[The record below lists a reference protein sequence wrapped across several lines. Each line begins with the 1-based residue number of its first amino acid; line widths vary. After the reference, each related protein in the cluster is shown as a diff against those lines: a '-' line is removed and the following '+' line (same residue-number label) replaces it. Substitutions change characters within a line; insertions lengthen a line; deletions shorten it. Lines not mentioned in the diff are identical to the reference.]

1 MLHKQRHVGCKY
13 TERRLVA
20 TSILDLRAATKSG
33 ILESVT
39 LLTYHRSILFTTR
52 GVEPRPTRAGAGDRR
67 GGSASA
73 EGGRGRH
80 PNVEIY
86 VAAVPTRALA
96 SRLFLSNDHL
106 PQTTCRLFCLDDV
119 LVVIFSAFIPSVYL
133 HCLSAFRHRRVS
145 LSPCRLNIYAERTS
159 NTPYPCPR
167 RHYHF
172 LFARLCL
179 CT

>member
-1 MLHKQRHVGCKY
+1 MSCLQQ
-13 TERRLVA
+13 EDSLSLVPH
-20 TSILDLRAATKSG
+20 SCG
-33 ILESVT
+33 
-39 LLTYHRSILFTTR
+39 
-52 GVEPRPTRAGAGDRR
+52 G
-67 GGSASA
+67 GGSAGGGASA
-73 EGGRGRH
+73 EDGKRRH
-80 PNVEIY
+80 PSLEIY
-86 VAAVPTRALA
+86 VGAVATRALA

-106 PQTTCRLFCLDDV
+106 PQTTCRLCCLDHG

-133 HCLSAFRHRRVS
+133 HCLSAFRHQRVS